1 MWFDDMNMIYPEA
14 EKCAACSHN
23 HPEGIK
29 GAQAIAWAV
38 YWAVKSFDGLM
49 TQEKMH
55 EEILDI
61 VTNTLMDCDY
71 DPQIDYED
79 YRNKFDETC
88 QGTVPVALDIIFQSN
103 SFEDAIRRAV
113 SLGADADTLGAI
125 VGSIAEHIWGIPKWM
140 ADKAL
145 SYLPEEMLSVIRE
158 FYDKCDSRETYK
170 PRRKEK
176 EEAQKKEFMT
186 IMRWKLGLGNLNNIM
201 FERKSPLPDK
211 KRVATAN
218 DWKIQP
224 MTEDE
229 SEKSGI
235 ELNIPIQ
242 EEAMNI
248 LRYGHIP
255 EAQEDHWFMYCD
267 DEYIRYY
274 RSWTGICAFE
284 AHYHKETDKLY
295 RIDHLTMAHSLAEFG
310 VNGDEAGVML
320 FRYLITAESEGDAEA
335 AWNDYLQA
343 WDMLNEKYSKKQ

>member
-1 MWFDDMNMIYPEA
+1 M
-14 EKCAACSHN
+14 
-23 HPEGIK
+23 
-29 GAQAIAWAV
+29 
-38 YWAVKSFDGLM
+38 
-49 TQEKMH
+49 
-55 EEILDI
+55 
-61 VTNTLMDCDY
+61 
-71 DPQIDYED
+71 
-79 YRNKFDETC
+79 
-88 QGTVPVALDIIFQSN
+88 
-103 SFEDAIRRAV
+103 
-113 SLGADADTLGAI
+113 
-125 VGSIAEHIWGIPKWM
+125 
-140 ADKAL
+140 
-145 SYLPEEMLSVIRE
+145 SVIRE